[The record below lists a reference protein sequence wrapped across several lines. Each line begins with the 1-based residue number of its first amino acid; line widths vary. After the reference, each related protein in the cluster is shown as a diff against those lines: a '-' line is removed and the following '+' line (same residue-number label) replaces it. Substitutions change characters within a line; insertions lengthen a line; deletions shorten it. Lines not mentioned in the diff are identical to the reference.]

1 MTARRPLAALLSAW
15 SLFTCFTFYVTF
27 VQYALLGR
35 AASELGL
42 AERDLTPGF
51 GLLAIG
57 GIAGSLFAGWWIDRC
72 ALGLRR
78 LFRAT
83 GALSLMLVAAG
94 WLALQAGT
102 RRGLNLS
109 FAPMGVV
116 LGLTIVVLL
125 TQFLRAVPAASRGWY
140 AGWTTGL
147 VYLIANVQACFVASP
162 RLLGLVDVALVL
174 SNVVLLYRFAPNLSD
189 EPATAIGVE
198 ATVSGELQRLA
209 PLALVV
215 LADTALFVNVSRA
228 AGSSVVFAGP
238 AEWLANGAGHLTFAV
253 AAGIIYRRWGWRR
266 LTALAGVALA
276 LTAAVFWLHQLGHVN
291 LSTSVILLYSLSV
304 GAYTVALFSV
314 FADEVPRQSPAW
326 GVAVGMVLVGWLA
339 SPAGIAL
346 GTKLLG
352 AR

>member
-1 MTARRPLAALLSAW
+1 MTARRPLTALLSAW

-35 AASELGL
+35 AAGEMGL
-42 AERDLTPGF
+42 VESDLTPGF
-51 GLLAIG
+51 ALLAIG
-57 GIAGSLFAGWWIDRC
+57 GIAGSLFAGWWIDRR

-78 LFRAT
+78 QLRAT
-83 GALSLMLVAAG
+83 GALSLILVACA
-94 WLALQAGT
+94 WVALQATT

-125 TQFLRAVPAASRGWY
+125 TQFLRAVPAEARGWY
-140 AGWTTGL
+140 AGWTAGL
-147 VYLIANVQACFVASP
+147 VYLTANVQACFVSSP
-162 RLLGLVDVALVL
+162 RLLGLVDMVLVL
-174 SNVVLLYRFAPNLSD
+174 SNVVLLYRFAPELSD
-189 EPATAIGVE
+189 EPATTIGIE
-198 ATVSGELQRLA
+198 TSASGLLRRLA

-238 AEWLANGAGHLTFAV
+238 RDWLVNGACHLAFAV
-253 AAGIIYRRWGWRR
+253 AAGLVYRRWGWRR
-266 LTALAGVALA
+266 LTLLAGMALAF
-276 LTAAVFWLHQLGHVN
+276 TAAVFGLHQLGRAD

-314 FADEVPRQSPAW
+314 FADEVPRRSPAW

-346 GTKLLG
+346 GTALLG